1 VAAHFQIYPDSLARG
16 RFAVPRSAQSIEPL
30 RLSLGPASRLLGVD
44 PDTLR
49 RWSDDGRVEAFTTPG
64 GHRRFDRRELER
76 LLQARRPTA
85 LRPLASLG
93 GTPDRLSRAYRRS
106 YADQAEQSARS
117 AVPPA
122 QYEAFRTH
130 GRELVA
136 ALVAFLDASGP
147 AERRSA
153 EASAQQLTD
162 DLANRLAAAGLSLT
176 ESVGLFVAARKPFLS
191 ELGVIV
197 RRRALEPDRTSA
209 LFEDASSLLDR
220 LLVRLIAAHQEAI
233 GRR

>member
-1 VAAHFQIYPDSLARG
+1 M
-16 RFAVPRSAQSIEPL
+16 PRSAPPIEPL
-30 RLSLGPASRLLGVD
+30 RLSLGPASRMLGVD

-85 LRPLASLG
+85 ARPLASLG

-106 YADQAEQSARS
+106 YIADGAEQRARN

-122 QYEAFRTH
+122 EHEAFRTH
-130 GRELVA
+130 GRRLVA
-136 ALVAFLDASGP
+136 SLVAFLDSTEL

-153 EASAQQLTD
+153 EATAQALTD
-162 DLANRLAAAGLSLT
+162 DLAHRLAAAGLSLT

-191 ELGVIV
+191 ELGAIV
-197 RRRALEPDRTSA
+197 RRRSLDPDRTSA

-220 LLVRLIAAHQEAI
+220 LLIHLISAHQEAI
-233 GRR
+233 SSR